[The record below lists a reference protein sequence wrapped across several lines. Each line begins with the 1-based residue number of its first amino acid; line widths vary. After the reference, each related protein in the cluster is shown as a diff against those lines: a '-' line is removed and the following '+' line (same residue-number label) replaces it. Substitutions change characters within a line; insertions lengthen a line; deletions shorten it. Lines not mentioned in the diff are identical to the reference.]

1 MAKNYN
7 YKNGSRNDKK
17 YSKEGGKY
25 GSKKQF
31 TREDTTSAEETT
43 NRSNT
48 INDSRKKFSRDTRND
63 PSWHIADDNI
73 AKAVGNLS
81 YATISGLKVNYF
93 NTHVKTSTPGIN
105 MDAQV
110 SAVPGLCIL
119 DVLPTIGIAN
129 GAVSAINYTANN
141 LYTFVNKMNSR
152 NTNYEEPDLMITMLA
167 TLSLYD
173 LYWDV
178 RRAYC
183 AYNNYSLVNRYTPQF
198 LINALGYDFDDL
210 ILHQTDWWAFINT
223 MGLALNQFPIP
234 GIFPNMKRRAMLFSN
249 LFYDRDDVSKAQIYA
264 FRPAAYYLFD
274 ATGSTK
280 GGQLI
285 PVGCSPN
292 GAHILANDASAA
304 QNRATKMKLDD
315 IKALWNR
322 LYNAMI
328 YDTDIG
334 IMGSDIRKA
343 YGDSALMYVSSITS
357 DLKVLPYKD
366 EAILMQIMNSQPL
379 DPSCKVAN
387 ATITQSDGTLQYKP
401 EIQGESVV
409 AVQNSIAPHAFGYPI
424 FMDWDNPTYIDNI
437 YSTRFRFGVNDAL
450 TVDTPSSSAS
460 FEIASCGTEIITG
473 CRFYSIYNS
482 NLLGVNFY
490 HFISTENA
498 GISRLL
504 WYWLQFE
511 HAPAMIIG
519 TPSGT
524 LGDIVYKDTILWNYF
539 DQYSQPLT
547 FAELQGLHD
556 QSLLAAFGVTKI
568 GDAILSA
575 GKI

>member
-1 MAKNYN
+1 MAKNDN
-7 YKNGSRNDKK
+7 YKNGRKEMNR

-31 TREDTTSAEETT
+31 NRTNNTSSEETT
-43 NRSNT
+43 NRSSVT
-48 INDSRKKFSRDTRND
+48 NDSRKKFSRDTRND

-93 NTHVKTSTPGIN
+93 NTNVETSAPAIN
-105 MDAQV
+105 TDEQV
-110 SAVPGLCIL
+110 SAVPGLCVL
-119 DVLPTIGIAN
+119 DVLPTIGIAD
-129 GAVSAINYTANN
+129 GAVSAISYTANN

-198 LINALGYDFDDL
+198 LIDALGYDFNDL

-249 LFYDRDDVSKAQIYA
+249 LFYDREDVSKAQIYA

-274 ATGSTK
+274 ATGSTT

-292 GAHILANDASAA
+292 GASIFANDASAA
-304 QNRATKMKLDD
+304 QNRANKMTLDD
-315 IKALWNR
+315 IKILWNR
-322 LYNAMI
+322 LYDAMI

-334 IMGSDIRKA
+334 IMGADIRKA

-379 DPSCKVAN
+379 DPSCTVAN
-387 ATITQSDGTLQYKP
+387 ATIKQSNGTLQYKP
-401 EIQGESVV
+401 EIQGNSVA
-409 AVQNSIAPHAFGYPI
+409 AVQSSVAPHAFGYPI
-424 FMDWDNPTYIDNI
+424 FMDWDNPTYVDNI
-437 YSTRFRFGVNDAL
+437 YSTRFRFGVNDTL
-450 TVDTPSSSAS
+450 SVDTPTSAS

-473 CRFYSIYNS
+473 CRFYSLLNS
-482 NLLGVNFY
+482 NLLGVNFT
-490 HFISTENA
+490 HFTSTTN
-498 GISRLL
+498 SNLNTLL

-524 LGDIVYKDTILWNYF
+524 LGDIVYNNTILWNYF

-547 FAELQGLHD
+547 YAELQGLHD

-568 GDAILSA
+568 GDAILPA
-575 GKI
+575 GKM